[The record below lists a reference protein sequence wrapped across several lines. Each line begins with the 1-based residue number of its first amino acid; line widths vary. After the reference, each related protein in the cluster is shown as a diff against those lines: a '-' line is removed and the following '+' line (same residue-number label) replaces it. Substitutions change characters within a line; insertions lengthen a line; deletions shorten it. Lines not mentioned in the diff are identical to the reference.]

1 MKTQVSIAA
10 VVLTGAA
17 ALAASGN
24 AATSRDAAAAQQG
37 APRIEQMIVFR
48 SGAVVSG
55 RAAAKPTVAIVDGRR
70 CAVAA
75 RTALAALLRV
85 DPGRI
90 GFHDYGDCSNR
101 AADSA
106 GLFVKSIRGER
117 NRAQDGWVYKV
128 GRKLA
133 TAGAADP
140 AGPFGDGRLKAG
152 QRVLWFYCRQLA
164 AGTCQRSLEIDTAVD
179 GRRLAVTVMGY
190 DDAGD
195 GVAVKGAT
203 VVAAGEAATGG
214 ERATTGAD
222 GSATLTLDR
231 GSYRV
236 HATKR
241 GVSRSFGK
249 RVEIE

>member
-1 MKTQVSIAA
+1 MRTQVSIAA
-10 VVLTGAA
+10 VVLTGVA
-17 ALAASGN
+17 ALPASGN
-24 AATSRDAAAAQQG
+24 AAAAEVVAAGPQG

-48 SGAVVSG
+48 SGAAVSG
-55 RAAAKPTVAIVDGRR
+55 RVTPKPTMAVVDGRR

-75 RTALAALLRV
+75 RTAMAALLRV
-85 DPGRI
+85 DPGPI
-90 GFHDYGDCSNR
+90 GFHDYGDCSSR

-106 GLFVKSIRGER
+106 GLFVESIRGER

-164 AGTCQRSLEIDTAVD
+164 AGTCQRSLEIDTEID
-179 GRRLAVTVMGY
+179 GRRLSVTVTGY
-190 DDAGD
+190 DDAGK
-195 GVAVKGAT
+195 GRAVKDAT
-203 VVAAGEAATGG
+203 VVAGDKRARTGEG
-214 ERATTGAD
+214 

-236 HATKR
+236 YATKR
-241 GVSRSFGK
+241 GATRSFAR
-249 RVEIE
+249 RVNVG